1 MLNRFLWA
9 VNPTYETHFE
19 SSHSSQNASNPGIK
33 HFYLLYIEKCFIPGF
48 GTFSKKLNRFYTW
61 VFETFGRDSMARN
74 MFYTWDFSPKE
85 ISLTSQM
92 FYNKIFIPVLV
103 KLKNESL
110 SMTHPLTFSICYL
123 IEWVIRKKRESREM
137 SNFKNNLVF
146 E

>member
-1 MLNRFLWA
+1 
-9 VNPTYETHFE
+9 
-19 SSHSSQNASNPGIK
+19 
-33 HFYLLYIEKCFIPGF
+33 
-48 GTFSKKLNRFYTW
+48 
-61 VFETFGRDSMARN
+61 MARN

-123 IEWVIRKKRESREM
+123 IE
-137 SNFKNNLVF
+137 
-146 E
+146 